1 MIDSIADAIKELA
14 TQCSYKYD
22 SVNDKLTINS
32 ITPSTVKEAD
42 IRKRAKEL
50 EDEFTSQ
57 EYSRKRS
64 IAYPELGEQ
73 LDLLFHDMTSGKGDK
88 SGEWY
93 KTIAKVKSD
102 NPKE

>member
-1 MIDSIADAIKELA
+1 MSKYPFYIDEDIHIVTALIGNVQKVGDEWILPEGKKLPTQAEIDAKRKEL
-14 TQCSYKYD
+14 QDDYD
-22 SVNDKLTINS
+22 SKQYQRD
-32 ITPSTVKEAD
+32 
-42 IRKRAKEL
+42 RM
-50 EDEFTSQ
+50 
-57 EYSRKRS
+57 
-64 IAYPELGEQ
+64 YPQLGEQ

>member
-14 TQCSYKYD
+14 KECSYKYD

-42 IRKRAKEL
+42 IRKKAKEL

-64 IAYPELGEQ
+64 IAYPPIGDQ
-73 LDLLFHDMTSGKGDK
+73 LDDLYHKGAFSTEMATK
-88 SGEWY
+88 L
-93 KTIAKVKSD
+93 KKVKD
-102 NPKE
+102 DFPKG